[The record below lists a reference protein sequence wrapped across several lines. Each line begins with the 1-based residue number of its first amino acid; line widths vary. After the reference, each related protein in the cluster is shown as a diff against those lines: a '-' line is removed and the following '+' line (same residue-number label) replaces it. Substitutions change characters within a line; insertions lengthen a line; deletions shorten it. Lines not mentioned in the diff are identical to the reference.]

1 MALIL
6 SAKLALW
13 LKDKEKK
20 RVMMVSTDVYRPAAM
35 EQLAHL
41 GKDIEV
47 EVFPSR
53 PDQQPVQIA
62 KDALEAAQ
70 RGVFDVLIVDTAGR
84 LHVDDAMMA
93 EAQALTGAVQPV
105 ELLFVVDAMTG
116 QDAVNTAKAFN
127 DALPLTGV
135 ILTKADGD
143 ARGGAALS
151 VRAIT
156 GKPIKFMGIGEKIR
170 KGLEPF
176 YPDRLA
182 SRILGMG
189 DIVSLVEQVQQ
200 DVDVEQAQKMTEKL
214 RSGKGFDLED
224 FRQQLR
230 QLEKMGGMSSIMD
243 KLPGMGELPAEAQA
257 ISTSACASSYRKVFS
272 TEGSISKAWPRPI
285 CSSRIPASLAK
296 ASFRN

>member
-1 MALIL
+1 
-6 SAKLALW
+6 
-13 LKDKEKK
+13 
-20 RVMMVSTDVYRPAAM
+20 MMVSTDVYRPAAM

-143 ARGGAALS
+143 ARGGAPC
-151 VRAIT
+151 RC
-156 GKPIKFMGIGEKIR
+156 GP
-170 KGLEPF
+170 
-176 YPDRLA
+176 
-182 SRILGMG
+182 
-189 DIVSLVEQVQQ
+189 
-200 DVDVEQAQKMTEKL
+200 
-214 RSGKGFDLED
+214 
-224 FRQQLR
+224 
-230 QLEKMGGMSSIMD
+230 
-243 KLPGMGELPAEAQA
+243 LPASPSSLWVLVKKSARVWNLFIRIDWLRVFWAWA
-257 ISTSACASSYRKVFS
+257 ILSAWLSRSNRMSMLSKRRK
-272 TEGSISKAWPRPI
+272 
-285 CSSRIPASLAK
+285 
-296 ASFRN
+296 